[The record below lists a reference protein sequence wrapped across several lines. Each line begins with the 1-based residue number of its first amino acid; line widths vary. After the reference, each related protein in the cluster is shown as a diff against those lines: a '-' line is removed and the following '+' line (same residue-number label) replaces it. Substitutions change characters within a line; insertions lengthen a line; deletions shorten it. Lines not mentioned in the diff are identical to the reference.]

1 LNSVAP
7 YSPPS
12 PKHPAD
18 VATLSPS
25 FVEIHGQA
33 NAAEYWRL
41 DQIAGVGYRKALEF
55 LVKDYCSKI
64 DPTKAE
70 AIKAKQL
77 GEVIKDHIGD
87 ANIQECARRP
97 AWLGNDETH
106 YVRLWTDKDV
116 KDLKALINLTESWI
130 NTHPMTQQYRA
141 DMPEP
146 KK

>member
-1 LNSVAP
+1 
-7 YSPPS
+7 
-12 PKHPAD
+12 
-18 VATLSPS
+18 LSPS

-77 GEVIKDHIGD
+77 GQVIADHISD
-87 ANIQECARRP
+87 ANIQECARRA

-106 YVRLWTDKDV
+106 YVRLWTEKDIG
-116 KDLKALINLTESWI
+116 DLKSLINLTESWI
-130 NTHPMTQQYRA
+130 NSHLLTQKYLN
-141 DMPEP
+141 DMAKP